1 VETLQVNAILVLE
14 NPAPWAPID
23 GEFSWKNKGLS
34 CLAGTEVFGQPVA
47 ARVIQAL
54 RDRCAR
60 ITVIQGAAG
69 WSPIRERGIDT
80 IIMQD
85 DREDREIAFA
95 HAIGRLAKQNTGIT
109 LIARLGAYVELD
121 LDSAVQHHLA
131 CGQAIT
137 PIHDRS
143 DGLRHWLVDTKKLDK
158 IPQSLFFSTCETDLG
173 LPGIPFVT
181 KQYVNRLEN
190 ARDLRQLTVDG
201 FLGRCA
207 VRPEGKE
214 IRPGVWVNGSAYLH
228 KCVRL
233 VAPVYIG
240 RDTRVESTTVITRFS
255 NLESH
260 SHIGAGSLISHASI
274 LSHTTVG
281 KGLDISEAVVDGC
294 ELVDLDHNVAL
305 TIADPNLIAETAS
318 AKWHAPGLR
327 PRTQK
332 TRQESWQPEAE
343 YSQYLTRAAG
353 RFFEAFKGEA

>member
-1 VETLQVNAILVLE
+1 LQVNAILVLE
-14 NPAPWAPID
+14 DPAPWAPID
-23 GEFSWKNKGLS
+23 GQVSWKNKGLS
-34 CLAGTEVFGQPVA
+34 CLAGTEVFGKPVA
-47 ARVIQAL
+47 TRVIEAL
-54 RDRCAR
+54 RDRCLK
-60 ITVIQGAAG
+60 ISVIQDAASL
-69 WSPIRERGIDT
+69 SPIRERGIDT
-80 IIMQD
+80 IMMQ

-95 HAIGRLAKQNTGIT
+95 HAIRRLAKRNTGVT

-121 LDSAVQHHLA
+121 LENAIQHHLA
-131 CGQAIT
+131 SGQAIT
-137 PIHDRS
+137 PIR
-143 DGLRHWLVDTKKLDK
+143 DGSGCLHHWLVDTKKLDK
-158 IPQSLFFSTCETDLG
+158 IPPSSFLSTCETDREAQ
-173 LPGIPFVT
+173 GIPFVT
-181 KQYVNRLEN
+181 KRYVNRLEN
-190 ARDLRQLTVDG
+190 ARDLRKLTIDG

-207 VRPEGKE
+207 VRPEEEE
-214 IRPGVWVNGSAYLH
+214 IRPGVWISRTAHLH

-260 SHIGAGSLISHASI
+260 CHIGAGSLISHASV

-294 ELVDLDHNVAL
+294 EFVDLNHNVAL
-305 TIADPNLIAETAS
+305 TIGDPNLIAETAS

-332 TRQESWQPEAE
+332 TRQESWQPEVE